1 MLKRILN
8 HFEARRYDRMF
19 AFVEKRF
26 ESVLEMHLEDVE
38 AKITAVIADAV
49 TDEVDLQQEAEAQ
62 IESLVTNWFRDE
74 ESNLDA
80 KEYARGKVNDEL
92 AYVDFDDIARD
103 EVNDHINYNF
113 DTDEAITE
121 TIQDWVNDN
130 EDTMTSTLE
139 THLHLAQR
147 ADSERIQELQATV
160 EDLQS
165 KVDALE
171 EFLSMAS
178 HFMQT
183 GVDNMLH
190 PELGD
195 A

>member
-26 ESVLEMHLEDVE
+26 ESVLEMHLNDVE
-38 AKITAVIADAV
+38 AKITAVIADSV
-49 TDEVDLQQEAEAQ
+49 MEEVDLQQEAEEQ

-74 ESNLDA
+74 EIHLDA
-80 KEYARGKVNDEL
+80 EDYARGKVNDEL
-92 AYVDFDDIARD
+92 DYVDFGDLARD
-103 EVNDHINYNF
+103 EVSDHFNYNF
-113 DTDEAITE
+113 DFTEAVTE
-121 TIQDWVNDN
+121 KIQEWVDDH
-130 EDTMTSTLE
+130 EDTMTSILE
-139 THLHLAQR
+139 TQIHHAQR
-147 ADSERIQELQATV
+147 VDSERIQELQATV

-171 EFLSMAS
+171 QFLSMAS

-183 GVDNMLH
+183 GVDNMLN